1 MNSVNQKP
9 LSYVYANESRTF
21 QVMEPCQ
28 KIADLEVLDTKS
40 LHDEQSFQ
48 KLDLWIRTHIA
59 EQQKIAYALTNED
72 LTILASN
79 PTMNSWIV
87 GEQGG
92 LVDQSLY
99 DVFPELAGWA
109 ENILEL
115 LLQNQS
121 EMLTIPKIQRILPD
135 NSERYFDLKIEPLV
149 EFGNVLLVLL
159 IDVTEQARLHQQLQQ
174 ERNELH
180 LNIVERK
187 RAEKAKEKLIEELDA
202 FAHTVAH
209 DLQNPLAH
217 IIGYADLLNDTSIEL
232 PAETLETGLQAISR
246 GARKMSEIINELLL
260 LAKVHNAD
268 VKIEL
273 LDMTSIVAEALDRLS
288 DIVEEQQVEII
299 LPTSWPMVFGYAPWV
314 EEVWANYLGNGIKY
328 GGQPARLELGATVQ
342 ADGMVRFWVDDNG
355 FGLSPEDQGCL
366 FTQFTRLDQ
375 HSNIEGNGLGL
386 SIVQRIVNKL
396 GGQVGVESEL
406 GKGSTFSFTLPQI
419 HPPK

>member
-92 LVDQSLY
+92 LVDQSLC